1 LRLLAPR
8 TPSGP
13 LGSGQEQFSASVGI
27 AYFGGNAASKSVTGN
42 KELPLLDVAS
52 NRTLLIT
59 D

>member
-27 AYFGGNAASKSVTGN
+27 ACFGGNAASKSVTGN

-52 NRTLLIT
+52 NGRS
-59 D
+59 